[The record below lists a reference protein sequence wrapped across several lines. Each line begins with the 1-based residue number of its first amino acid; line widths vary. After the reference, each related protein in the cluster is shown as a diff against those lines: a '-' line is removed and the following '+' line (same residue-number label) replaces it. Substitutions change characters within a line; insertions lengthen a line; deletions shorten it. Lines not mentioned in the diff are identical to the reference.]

1 MRVAWCVAA
10 GIFVLFLLLY
20 LRGIDRRLANGDE
33 AVYAE
38 LGRSMAEG
46 GDWLTPRWQDKPV
59 WNRPPASVWPIAIA
73 MKLSAPRAQVVRLV
87 AALEAAAV
95 LVLLFFLGRSRHGLL
110 HGMLAALLMGSSL
123 LVLLYA
129 RSMVAEW
136 MLLLGLLAALLCW
149 EKSRQDPR
157 WLLGWGLFLGLCLL
171 TKQVVGAIPLLACL
185 SDVLQRR
192 RVAWR
197 WMGWG
202 CVVALGLWGGWL
214 AVETV
219 RFGPLFLYQHF
230 IVNVFERSHLAM
242 LEQTRPS
249 YYLRMLW
256 VLESPLVLLAGLGLG
271 VAAWRRDFLP
281 VLWGVG
287 SLLVFSLSATRF
299 NYYALLAYPA
309 LALGMATLLGQAGRL
324 WLAIPVVLTWT
335 LVHLGA
341 PGGFVP
347 RVSDDLDPS
356 TLAEIMG
363 NVSRPDDPLIMVGI
377 HPYGPRFYSQRKT
390 IQLVSPVGSNGGQ
403 ISTVVLEADRVVA
416 PDIAAYLAGLPR
428 WFAILNVEDGR
439 CLAALGTIFLV
450 ARTGH
455 HMLTTNSAAPVR

>member
-10 GIFVLFLLLY
+10 GIFAVFLALY
-20 LRGIDRRLANGDE
+20 LRGIERRLDNGDE
-33 AVYAE
+33 AIYAE
-38 LGRSMAEG
+38 LGRSMAES
-46 GDWLTPRWQDKPV
+46 GDWLTPRWQGKPV

-73 MKLSAPRAQVVRLV
+73 MKLTASRAIVVRLV
-87 AALEAAAV
+87 AALEAAAG

-110 HGMLAALLMGSSL
+110 QGLLAALLMGSSL

-149 EKSRQDPR
+149 QQSRQDPR
-157 WLLGWGLFLGLCLL
+157 WLLGWGFFLGLCLL
-171 TKQVVGAIPLLACL
+171 TKQVVGAVPLLACL
-185 SDVLQRR
+185 ADVLQRR

-197 WMGWG
+197 WLGWG
-202 CVVALGLWGGWL
+202 CLVALGLWGGWL

-219 RFGPLFLYQHF
+219 RFGGTFLYQHF
-230 IVNVFERSHLAM
+230 VVNVFERSHVAM

-256 VLESPLVLLAGLGLG
+256 ALESPLVLLAGLGLG
-271 VAAWRRDFLP
+271 MAAWRRDFLP

-287 SLLVFSLSATRF
+287 ALLVFSLSATRF

-309 LALGMATLLGQAGRL
+309 LALAMATLLGEIRRL
-324 WLAIPVVLTWT
+324 WLTVPVVLTWT

-347 RVSDDLDPS
+347 QPAAETDPS

-363 NVSRPDDPLIMVGI
+363 RVSGRDDPLVVVGI
-377 HPYGPRFYSQRKT
+377 HPYGPRFYSDRNT
-390 IQLVSPVGSNGGQ
+390 IQLVSPSKGQ
-403 ISTVVLEADRVVA
+403 VSTVVLEADRVVTV
-416 PDIAAYLAGLPR
+416 DIAAYLARLPR
-428 WFAILNVEDGR
+428 WFAILNVADGQR
-439 CLAALGTIFLV
+439 LASLGTVFLV
-450 ARTGH
+450 ARSGRYI
-455 HMLTTNSAAPVR
+455 LTTNRQAPIR